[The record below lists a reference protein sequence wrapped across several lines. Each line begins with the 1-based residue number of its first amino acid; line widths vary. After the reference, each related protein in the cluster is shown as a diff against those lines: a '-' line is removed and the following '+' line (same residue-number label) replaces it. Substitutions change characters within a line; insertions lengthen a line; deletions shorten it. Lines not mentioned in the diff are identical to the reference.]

1 MAPRIYA
8 DVEDHT
14 NDWAGVPFIE
24 GVGAVAQGSDVSLF
38 TADGYAIDNSKH
50 ALSVYDR
57 LTKAQIREIL
67 TYQGISYVAGDS
79 KQTLIRK
86 IETAAS
92 TAKLVALTVTSVAGT
107 ESGDSLVTV
116 TVGAIGTE
124 GNTMAYKTGP
134 DAVAPLYRDVPG
146 TDYTTFVSGTD
157 ITPDTVGDDTIM
169 VIERNAAGEVLAY
182 GTKALVVKV

>member
-1 MAPRIYA
+1 MPRIYSPIQ
-8 DVEDHT
+8 DH
-14 NDWAGVPFIE
+14 NLNWPAIPFIE
-24 GVGAVAQGSDVSLF
+24 GVAAVPQGAAVAHLV
-38 TADGYAIDNSKH
+38 ADGYTLDNSKH
-50 ALSVYDR
+50 ALTVYDK
-57 LTKAQIREIL
+57 LTKTQIREIL
-67 TYQGISYVAGDS
+67 DYQGISYIAGDS
-79 KQTLIRK
+79 KQVLIRK

-116 TVGAIGTE
+116 TAGAIGTA
-124 GNTMAYKTGP
+124 GNTMAFKTGP

-146 TDYTTFVSGTD
+146 TTYTAFVSGTD

-169 VIERNAAGEVLAY
+169 VVELNAAGEVLAY